1 VTEWRFREI
10 PFYTTQYGAA
20 YLGDAITFL
29 RQMEPESVDL
39 IVTSPPFALKRKK
52 EYGNVDDKEYVRWF
66 MDFAIEFK
74 RVLKDRD
81 SLVIDIGGTWMEG
94 QPTRS
99 LYHFEL
105 VIALCETLGFHL
117 AQEFYWYNPSKLP
130 SPAEWVTVR
139 RTRVKDAVDPVWWL
153 SKTPDPKASNWR
165 VLRPY
170 SDSMKKLLENGYKA
184 QLRPSG
190 HDISEHFSKDN
201 QGAIPPNLLSMANT
215 DSNSTYLREC
225 RQRGIKPHPARFPHG
240 LPEFFIRFLTDP
252 GDLVLDPFAGSNVT
266 GEVAERLGRRWLA
279 FELVEEYLEASK
291 FRFPALY
298 EQLPLLETE
307 VQGRTAEKVSVG
319 VYAPISEAVA
329 QMALL
334 ESKVPYQP
342 PNGEEEACAVTAFD
356 NPDRS

>member
-1 VTEWRFREI
+1 
-10 PFYTTQYGAA
+10 
-20 YLGDAITFL
+20 
-29 RQMEPESVDL
+29 MERESVDL

-52 EYGNVDDKEYVRWF
+52 EYGNVEAADYVPWF

-74 RVLKDRD
+74 RIMKDTG
-81 SLVIDIGGTWMEG
+81 SLVIDIGGTWIAG

-105 VIALCETLGFHL
+105 VIALCKTLGFHL

-139 RTRVKDAVDPVWWL
+139 RTRVKDAVNPIWWL
-153 SKTPDPKASNWR
+153 SKTSNPKASNWR
-165 VLRPY
+165 VLKPY

-190 HDISEHFSKDN
+190 HDISDNFSKDN
-201 QGAIPPNLLSMANT
+201 QGAIPPNLLSLANT

-252 GDLVLDPFAGSNVT
+252 GDLVVDPFTGSNIT
-266 GEVAERLGRRWLA
+266 GEVAERLERHWLA
-279 FELVEEYLEASK
+279 FEIVEEYLEASK
-291 FRFPALY
+291 FRFPGLY
-298 EQLPLLETE
+298 EQSPLFGQSETVEADASARKE
-307 VQGRTAEKVSVG
+307 VEL
-319 VYAPISEAVA
+319 AV
-329 QMALL
+329 QSGLL
-334 ESKVPYQP
+334 ESKTPYKTKRK
-342 PNGEEEACAVTAFD
+342 GKATK
-356 NPDRS
+356 RSR